1 MAGQNNFCANG
12 YRFNLSSFKHR
23 QLYGDAMSR
32 KIKVELT
39 ERQYFVISQALES
52 HCIDIMAADWI
63 DALTANENK
72 VIENGVEAM
81 RKGYEQW
88 KK

>member
-1 MAGQNNFCANG
+1 
-12 YRFNLSSFKHR
+12 
-23 QLYGDAMSR
+23 MSK

-39 ERQYFVISQALES
+39 ERQYMVMSQALES
-52 HCIDIMAADWI
+52 HCLDIMAADWI
-63 DALTANENK
+63 DALTANENR

-88 KK
+88 KEGK